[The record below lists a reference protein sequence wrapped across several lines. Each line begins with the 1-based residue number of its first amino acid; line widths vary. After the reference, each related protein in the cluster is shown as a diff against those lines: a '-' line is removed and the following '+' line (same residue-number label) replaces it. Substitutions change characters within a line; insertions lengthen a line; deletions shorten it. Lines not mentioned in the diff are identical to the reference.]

1 MITTTKD
8 ATVVSSARPA
18 FTTVEGW
25 MALTGMGRRAT
36 YDALGLGQI
45 RAIKRGARTLI
56 DVDHGLAWLRSLP
69 PAKIRAPRSRDTIPH
84 TAA

>member
-1 MITTTKD
+1 MTTTTKD
-8 ATVVSSARPA
+8 AAAVSSARPA
-18 FTTVEGW
+18 FATIESW

-45 RAIKRGARTLI
+45 RAIKRGVRTLI

-69 PAKIRAPRSRDTIPH
+69 PAKIRAPRSRDAVPH